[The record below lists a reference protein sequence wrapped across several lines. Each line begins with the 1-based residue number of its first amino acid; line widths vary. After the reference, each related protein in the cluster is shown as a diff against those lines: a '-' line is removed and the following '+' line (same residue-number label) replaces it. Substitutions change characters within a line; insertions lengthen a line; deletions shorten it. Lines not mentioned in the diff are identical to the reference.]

1 MAEFP
6 IYGDAMRILL
16 FAILGLVSLF
26 ATVAVAADLLSR
38 FQKPRGA
45 MIDVGGRSLRLVC
58 EGPKSGQPVIWMEA
72 GAFSGAADFAALQ
85 QKLAAKGLRSCA
97 YDRAGIGYSD
107 PGPKPRD
114 GNAIVKD
121 LGALIAGSD
130 ERGPFILMGHS
141 MAGLYL
147 RQFAVQNPDKV
158 AGLVLLDAVTPEMI
172 GLPGADVFVN
182 RMTTLARLGSIAG
195 SLGLTKPFYL
205 MGDRVGLPAEGRAEK
220 RRGFINGRQ
229 SRTAYA
235 EVVSWRAAGEQAL
248 VAGPLSPEWPIAVIT
263 AGPPSPQMD
272 VWNEVRHA
280 PARESRAGFI
290 DNVDAASHT
299 TMLGL
304 TYGDRVVAG
313 VEKVLA
319 ALSATSAPA
328 SRSPAGPG
336 SAPVG

>member
-1 MAEFP
+1 
-6 IYGDAMRILL
+6 MRILL

-26 ATVAVAADLLSR
+26 ATVAVAADLFSR
-38 FQKPRGA
+38 LHRPRGT
-45 MIDVGGRSLRLVC
+45 MIDVGGHRLRLVC
-58 EGPKSGQPVIWMEA
+58 EGPKSDRPVIWMEA

-85 QKLAAKGLRSCA
+85 QKLGAKGLRSCA
-97 YDRAGIGYSD
+97 YDRAGMGYSD
-107 PGPKPRD
+107 PGPAPRD
-114 GNAIVKD
+114 GDAIVKD
-121 LGALIAGSD
+121 LGTLVTASG

-147 RQFAVQNPDKV
+147 RQYAVQNPDRV

-172 GLPGADVFVN
+172 GLSGADVFVN
-182 RMTTLARLGSIAG
+182 RMTNLARLGSIAG

-205 MGDRVGLPAEGRAEK
+205 MGDRVGLPPEGRAEK
-220 RRGFINGRQ
+220 RRGFINARQ

-235 EVVSWRAAGEQAL
+235 EVQHWRLAGEQAL
-248 VAGPLSPEWPIAVIT
+248 VAGSFAPDWPIAVIT

-272 VWNEVRHA
+272 AWNAVRHA

-290 DNVDAASHT
+290 DNIDAASHT

-304 TYGDRVVAG
+304 TYGDRVVMG

-319 ALSATSAPA
+319 VLDQRP
-328 SRSPAGPG
+328 
-336 SAPVG
+336 

>member
-1 MAEFP
+1 
-6 IYGDAMRILL
+6 MRILL
-16 FAILGLVSLF
+16 LVLLGLVSLF

-38 FQKPRGA
+38 VHKPRGA
-45 MIDVGGRSLRLVC
+45 MVDIGGRSLRLVC
-58 EGPKSGQPVIWMEA
+58 EGSKSDKPVIWMEA

-85 QKLAAKGLRSCA
+85 QRLAAKGLRSCA
-97 YDRAGIGYSD
+97 YDRAGMGYSD
-107 PGPKPRD
+107 PGPRPRD
-114 GNAIVKD
+114 GDAIVKD
-121 LGALIAGSD
+121 LGALIAASG

-147 RQFAVQNPDKV
+147 RQFAVQNPDRV

-172 GLPGADVFVN
+172 GLPGAQVFVD
-182 RMTTLARLGSIAG
+182 RMSGLARLGSIAG

-220 RRGFINGRQ
+220 RRGFVNGRQ
-229 SRTAYA
+229 SRNAYA
-235 EVVSWRAAGEQAL
+235 EVQSWQAAGEQAL
-248 VAGPLSPEWPIAVIT
+248 MAGPFQTNWPIAVIT

-280 PARESRAGFI
+280 PARDSRAGFI
-290 DNVDAASHT
+290 DNVDEASHT

-319 ALSATSAPA
+319 ALTPTSAPG
-328 SRSPAGPG
+328 R
-336 SAPVG
+336 